1 MEIRKLIVYV
11 LLMLSSAVAHSQFT
25 PADTVEI
32 EQVVVTGNR
41 VNVAKDNVPLTI
53 SVIDEQS
60 ISQSQETKIL
70 PMVSKKTPGVFV
82 TERGVTGFGVSD
94 GSAGQISIRGVGN
107 QPNNQVLMLIDGHPQ
122 YMGIFG
128 HPLPDN
134 YITSDVEKVEVI
146 RGPASILYGSNAM
159 GGVINL
165 ITKEQKEEGF
175 RGKAQA
181 IYGSYNTQKYT
192 ASGGYNNGKFNVFA
206 SINHDRTD
214 GHRDSSEFNITNGY
228 IKTGYKFN
236 EHINLKGDF
245 SLSGFDSQD
254 PGIINNGGA
263 GNFIEISRGRASL
276 SLENNYDKI
285 KGGLKLYHNFGEH
298 DISDG
303 FYSKDR
309 LSGVMLYETFRLIPN
324 NMITIGGEY
333 KNVGGIAKNT
343 FADTTFGEE
352 YINEKAV
359 YGLMQHTINNKLTLN
374 GGIRME
380 NHDHYGTEWIPQT
393 GFAYHP
399 ADGTTI
405 KGSYSKGFRNP
416 TMNELFLF
424 RFQNQDLKPE
434 KMDNYELSLTQ
445 KLFSDK
451 LELEVTGYYME
462 GDNLIQAIEERALY
476 MNSGSFENYGFETA
490 INYTPTKNLNL
501 NTNYSYLNTDK
512 NILAAPEHKF
522 FIDCSYQWDNILLNL
537 NLEHINDLYTGADNM
552 ETYTIL
558 NSKLTYKQS
567 QVLSLFISAE
577 NVTGAQYS
585 INYGYPMP
593 KATLFGG
600 VNLNF

>member
-1 MEIRKLIVYV
+1 MNKRFVIFLSVFLIGGN
-11 LLMLSSAVAHSQFT
+11 LLYGQINPT
-25 PADTVEI
+25 DTVEI

-53 SVIDEQS
+53 TIIDEES
-60 ISQSQETKIL
+60 LLQSQETKIL
-70 PMVSKKTPGVFV
+70 PLISKKTPGVFV
-82 TERGVTGFGVSD
+82 TERGVTGFGISE
-94 GSAGQISIRGVGN
+94 GAAGQINIRGVGN
-107 QPNNQVLMLIDGHPQ
+107 NPNNQVLMLIDGHPQ

-134 YITSDVEKVEVI
+134 YITSDVEKVEVV

-165 ITKEQKEEGF
+165 ITKEQKEKGF

-192 ASGGYNNGKFNVFA
+192 ASGGYNDGKFNVFA
-206 SINHDRTD
+206 SLNHDNTD

-228 IKTGYKFN
+228 IKTGYKFD
-236 EHINLKGDF
+236 EHLKLKGDI

-254 PGIINNGGA
+254 PGLITSNA
-263 GNFIEISRGRASL
+263 GNLIEIFRGRASL
-276 SLENNYDKI
+276 SLENNYGKI
-285 KGGLKLYHNFGEH
+285 KGGLKIYHNFGENE
-298 DISDG
+298 ISDG

-309 LSGVMLYETFRLIPN
+309 LSGIMLYETLRLFPD
-324 NMITIGGEY
+324 NMITVGAEY
-333 KNVGGIAKNT
+333 KNLGGIAKNT
-343 FADTTFGEE
+343 FADITFGEE

-359 YGLMQHTINNKLTLN
+359 YGLMQHTLNNNLLIN

-380 NHDHYGTEWIPQT
+380 NHELYGTEWVPQT

-424 RFQNQDLKPE
+424 QYQNKDLEPE

-445 KLFSDK
+445 NFFKKK
-451 LELEVTGYYME
+451 LEVEIAGYYMK
-462 GDNLIQAIEERALY
+462 GSNLIQAIEELGIY
-476 MNSGSFENYGFETA
+476 MNTGEFENQGVEAA
-490 INYTPTKNLNL
+490 IDFNPSKNMNIH
-501 NTNYSYLNTDK
+501 TNYSYLNTDK
-512 NILAAPEHKF
+512 DILAAPEHKF
-522 FIDCSYQWDNILLNL
+522 FIDFNYQWNNVLLNL
-537 NLEHINDLYTGADNM
+537 NLEHINDLYTGADNW
-552 ETYTIL
+552 ETYTLI
-558 NSKLTYKQS
+558 NSKITFKQS
-567 QVLSLFISAE
+567 KMLSLFLSAE
-577 NVTGAQYS
+577 NITGTQYS

-593 KATLFGG
+593 KATIFGG
-600 VNLNF
+600 VNFNF